1 MWIRRRT
8 ALAPYVNVPSAED
21 RVLKEDG
28 RLMGTQADT
37 AVRFVLRGATPDP
50 SVGMRS
56 LVDAGVYD
64 IRRVAVGPR
73 QSHGPG
79 RQDGDACVLVL
90 EGDVEFTVD
99 DQRHALGAADLL
111 WVPAAASRGF
121 VAGDDGALLLAIHL
135 PRGRRSA
142 PSGALAGTVADQAVI
157 ARVTAHHAEM
167 SAKLDL
173 LTAAVAGSAAAV
185 ALNSSLSAL
194 VEYWR
199 REVLPHAAAEE
210 ATIYAEAREVA
221 GGATLID
228 ALLLEHGDLQAR
240 AQGLAAFVEQS
251 AAATPR
257 GGDSAPAAVGQ
268 PGGSADSPRNLQSH
282 ASMQAAAA
290 AALFHVHARK
300 ENELV
305 LPALVAAGHALPP
318 ILERVERA
326 FSAASRAV
334 R

>member
-1 MWIRRRT
+1 M
-8 ALAPYVNVPSAED
+8 
-21 RVLKEDG
+21 
-28 RLMGTQADT
+28 
-37 AVRFVLRGATPDP
+37 
-50 SVGMRS
+50 
-56 LVDAGVYD
+56 VDAGVYD

-79 RQDGDACVLVL
+79 RHDGDACVLVL

-99 DQRHALGAADLL
+99 DRRHALGAGDLL
-111 WVPAAASRGF
+111 WVPAEASRGF

-142 PSGALAGTVADQAVI
+142 PSGAPAGTAADQAVI

-173 LTAAVAGSAAAV
+173 LTAAVAGSAEAV
-185 ALNSSLSAL
+185 ALNSSLSSL

-210 ATIYAEAREVA
+210 ATIYAEAREAV

-228 ALLLEHGDLQAR
+228 ALLLEHGDLQVR
-240 AQGLAAFVEQS
+240 AQGLAAFVEQP

-257 GGDSAPAAVGQ
+257 GGDSAPA
-268 PGGSADSPRNLQSH
+268 SLRDLQSR

-305 LPALVAAGHALPP
+305 LPGLVAAGHALPP
-318 ILERVERA
+318 ILERMERA
-326 FSAASRAV
+326 FSTAKGAV